1 MIFGRLADF
10 NGRETDFRGQIFAL
24 RLLLRLAMIGNPG
37 LRLDLTKPLYI
48 LETTT
53 VKVFVADQKP
63 DNHLKIQFVIKLL
76 PSWAKG
82 KIFNWRLKT
91 FDKTLKT

>member
-10 NGRETDFRGQIFAL
+10 NGPETDFRGQIFAFW
-24 RLLLRLAMIGNPG
+24 LLLRLAMIGNPG
-37 LRLDLTKPLYI
+37 LRLDLTKPLYL

-63 DNHLKIQFVIKLL
+63 DNHLKIQFIIKLL
-76 PSWAKG
+76 PSWATG
-82 KIFNWRLKT
+82 KIFNWRLKLLT
-91 FDKTLKT
+91 KL

>member
-10 NGRETDFRGQIFAL
+10 NGRETDFRGQVFVL

-37 LRLDLTKPLYI
+37 LRLDLTKPLY
-48 LETTT
+48 LLKTTT

-63 DNHLKIQFVIKLL
+63 DNHLKIQFIIKLS

-82 KIFNWRLKT
+82 KIFNWRLKLLT
-91 FDKTLKT
+91 KL